1 MQRRTLAKAA
11 ALVAMTAL
19 VGHSHA
25 QSNYPEKPIRI
36 VVPFLPG
43 GSPDVV
49 ARLIGDRMS
58 RALGQPVVV
67 ENKPGANGI
76 IGADTVAK
84 AAPDGYTL
92 LIADTGQMSINPSLY
107 RKLPYDPQKAFAPI
121 GHVMATPLYFVVRAD
136 LPIRNMKELVAYS
149 QTGNGLP
156 YGSSGN
162 GSALHL
168 GIEMFQRISGAKLQ
182 HIPYKGA
189 AQMPAA
195 MLAGDIGLFFTG
207 WTIAGPHV
215 KSGRMRAIAV
225 GSAQRAA
232 FQPDIPTVAESG
244 FPGFEVDSR
253 NGLLAPYGTPPEI
266 IARLN
271 KVLGEIVQQADVR
284 ERLAGMGIDV
294 IHNTP
299 EQYAAAIRSDQ
310 EKYAKVISS
319 LGISLD

>member
-11 ALVAMTAL
+11 ALMAMNAL
-19 VGHSHA
+19 VADAFSQTG
-25 QSNYPEKPIRI
+25 YPDKPIRI

-43 GSPDVV
+43 GSPDVI
-49 ARLIGDRMS
+49 ARLIGERMS
-58 RALGQPVVV
+58 RALGQPVVI

-121 GHVMATPLYFVVRAD
+121 AHVMATPLYFVVRAD

-149 QTGNGLP
+149 QTGNGLA
-156 YGSSGN
+156 YGSG
-162 GSALHL
+162 GAGGALHL
-168 GIEMFQRISGAKLQ
+168 GIAMFQRISGANLL

-189 AQMPAA
+189 AQLPPA
-195 MLAGDIGLFFTG
+195 MLSGDIGLFFTG

-225 GSAQRAA
+225 GSAQRSP

-253 NGLLAPYGTPPEI
+253 NGLLAPYGTPPDI
-266 IARLN
+266 VARLN
-271 KVLGEIVQQADVR
+271 KVLGDIVQQPDLR

-294 IHNTP
+294 FHNTP
-299 EQYAAAIRSDQ
+299 EQYAAAIRRDQ
-310 EKYAKVISS
+310 DNYAKVISA
-319 LGISLD
+319 LGITLE